1 MDLVMLVGPFQLKLF
16 CPWSHGRTMG
26 SVTRSH
32 VKIWLEIQMLFWIC
46 RHFLHQDC
54 LFVILPLIV
63 PRRHHKYKE
72 SNELMSIW
80 GVCEK
85 FHLSC
90 TKEKE
95 TSSVLPF
102 GGNERNLILSHVQGR
117 DSSYMVVHRVPMCT
131 DSSLSGQENPDV
143 ACGLWFVAP
152 EMHSPA
158 VPGHWT
164 LVPWCQRGPS

>member
-1 MDLVMLVGPFQLKLF
+1 
-16 CPWSHGRTMG
+16 
-26 SVTRSH
+26 
-32 VKIWLEIQMLFWIC
+32 
-46 RHFLHQDC
+46 
-54 LFVILPLIV
+54 
-63 PRRHHKYKE
+63 
-72 SNELMSIW
+72 MSIW

-85 FHLSC
+85 FHIPC

-117 DSSYMVVHRVPMCT
+117 DSSYMMVHRVPVCT

-152 EMHSPA
+152 GMHSPA
-158 VPGHWT
+158 VPGHWM
-164 LVPWCQRGPS
+164 LVP